1 MNPPADHGVRWRL
14 IGFALSATGSLLFA
28 LKGIL
33 IKLIYVYGIDTT
45 ALLAIRMGLSL
56 PVFAGVGLYEWYRRP
71 PADRPDAK
79 SIGLAATV
87 GVLGYH
93 CSSWLDFEGLQTL
106 EAQTERLILF
116 TYPFLVIIFGRM
128 IFGHRLRAHALGGAG
143 LAYAGLAV
151 MFGAEPARLNPSML
165 TGALFVFG
173 AAATFALYQL
183 FARELIVRCGPALF
197 TAIAMSAASV
207 SLITQFLL
215 TRDFGDLVAPAPAW
229 RLMVALAIF
238 STVVPTFLMSAGT
251 ARIGAQGTAIIS
263 TVSPLLTIIL
273 AVAILA
279 EPFGWPEAVGT
290 LLVIGGTGLFTL
302 IETRSQRRA
311 R

>member
-1 MNPPADHGVRWRL
+1 MNIPAEHGVRWRL
-14 IGFALSATGSLLFA
+14 IGFALSAVGSLLFA

-56 PVFAGVGLYEWYRRP
+56 PVFMSVGLFEWFRRVP
-71 PADRPDAK
+71 KDRPDAK
-79 SIGLAATV
+79 SLGLAAAI

-151 MFGAEPARLNPSML
+151 MFGAEPARLSPAML
-165 TGALFVFG
+165 TGATFVFG

-183 FARELIVRCGPALF
+183 FARELILRCGPALF
-197 TAIAMSAASV
+197 TAVAMSAASV

-229 RLMVALAIF
+229 RLMTALAIF